1 MSDGNSSVA
10 GTRAPK
16 DAAAADIGSRV
27 HRARESRG
35 LSVRT
40 LATLSNSSA
49 SSISQIERGLVAP
62 RIDTLVSIAANLG
75 MTVSQL
81 MSDDSALHAP
91 LRAAERRK
99 IINSPLHHEY
109 LLTRRA
115 TSNFEIYVMVLQ
127 PGGATSPTQVV
138 HGNSQEFLL
147 VQSGIATLEVG
158 SEVYELHE
166 DDSMEHL
173 SSTPHR
179 IVNNSDDEVK
189 IMWVIS
195 PPAIEDKRVCMP
207 DSQPV

>member
-1 MSDGNSSVA
+1 MPDRNSTAV
-10 GTRAPK
+10 GTLAPK
-16 DAAAADIGSRV
+16 DADAADIGSRV
-27 HRARESRG
+27 KRARESRG
-35 LSVRT
+35 LSIRG

-49 SSISQIERGLVAP
+49 SSISQIERGLVNP
-62 RIDTLVSIAANLG
+62 RIDTLVTIAANLG

-81 MSDDSALHAP
+81 MSDDSSLHVP

-99 IINSPLHHEY
+99 IVNSDRHYEY

-127 PGGATSPTQVV
+127 PGGSTSPTQVV
-138 HGNSQEFLL
+138 HGNAQEFLL
-147 VQSGIATLEVG
+147 VQSGVATLEVG
-158 SEVYELHE
+158 TEVYQLYE

-179 IVNNSDDEVK
+179 IVNNGDAEVK

-195 PPAIEDKRVCMP
+195 PPTIEDKRVCAP
-207 DSQPV
+207 DRRDC